1 MQYVVQYWWWQCVG
15 AAPDRCTGT
24 QPLKVMQPE
33 SISGKTAA
41 LSSHQSNCGGC
52 RPLLLPPFGEMR
64 LDLGC
69 KLGPDKLRQLLDGG
83 EFHPLLPDSL
93 DQIELRAQN
102 PLGAQRPV
110 ERDGEAVGLV
120 PDLLEKP
127 EPGGRP
133 A

>member
-1 MQYVVQYWWWQCVG
+1 MQHVVQYWWWQCVG

-24 QPLKVMQPE
+24 PPLKVVQPE

-83 EFHPLLPDSL
+83 EFHPLHRTEHLQEVFRPLLPDSL

-102 PLGAQRPV
+102 
-110 ERDGEAVGLV
+110 
-120 PDLLEKP
+120 
-127 EPGGRP
+127 
-133 A
+133 